1 MKDYMKP
8 SLRRN
13 PDHFILH
20 VDTNDLSTERS
31 PELIAKPIVDLATML
46 KDNSRDVRVSSI
58 MVRTDK
64 SHLNGKECEVNAP
77 LTEMCEEK
85 KVNLINH
92 LKRLNQIT

>member
-46 KDNSRDVRVSSI
+46 KVILVMYVFQVLWSVPIRVI
-58 MVRTDK
+58 
-64 SHLNGKECEVNAP
+64 
-77 LTEMCEEK
+77 
-85 KVNLINH
+85 
-92 LKRLNQIT
+92 